1 MRAYIC
7 HSAYWEG
14 RARRRRCRESCRAN
28 GIADD
33 DDGNNGAWQ
42 PAGTELDARAR
53 RQNDRTAPER
63 IAINKRILRK
73 SAWRFLRRG
82 ARMCVVCC
90 CCCCHTHTH
99 TRTSTDTKTSSFMEG
114 SERVLRMYVLCI
126 TRTSCT
132 SRGLVH
138 DDARVCE
145 RSCNSERDNGG
156 GGSGG
161 NSSRKM
167 RTN

>member
-1 MRAYIC
+1 MTQHTHNPILCATCAKCDFASYYFLCVRDVSLVRAYIC

-99 TRTSTDTKTSSFMEG
+99 SHKYRHKNVFIY
-114 SERVLRMYVLCI
+114 RRQRARFAYV
-126 TRTSCT
+126 R
-132 SRGLVH
+132 LVH
-138 DDARVCE
+138 NAPELYEQGV
-145 RSCNSERDNGG
+145 
-156 GGSGG
+156 GS
-161 NSSRKM
+161 
-167 RTN
+167 